1 MAELEKGSELNKK
14 EVEACD
20 KNIEAWEQQIKELQA
35 KITKVNERRD
45 ELLKHDQ
52 DKLTKEIQVGMH
64 HVERAQKLEKEID
77 SLISNKYV
85 YERRLRL
92 QKSKYHKMKASVPF

>member
-1 MAELEKGSELNKK
+1 MVELENGSKQNKK
-14 EVEACD
+14 EVYDFE

-35 KITKVNERRD
+35 KITKAKERKD

-52 DKLTKEIQVGMH
+52 DELAKEIQVSMH

-77 SLISNKYV
+77 NLISNKSV
-85 YERRLRL
+85 YERCLRL
-92 QKSKYHKMKASVPF
+92 QKLKYHKMKVYLLF